1 MSDKMNYLID
11 KILQFINTYY
21 LDPIRNDSGYNP
33 VNTFT
38 WAIVLGISLY
48 GVIKVLEKLQ
58 IKITPRFIA
67 SVMTFVLAGSSL
79 RVIEDAHLG
88 IIHPPLSYLL
98 ITPIIYFVV
107 FIVTV
112 ICLWISVQ
120 LQRAGLVKDFH
131 ITFACIGLLWFFVN
145 LIILLHFEHT
155 VTVYVPLFVIVAG
168 SGLTFAF
175 YLIARR
181 LNSSIFTNPLNL
193 SILLIHL
200 MDASATYIGV
210 DKLGYYSKHVAP
222 SFLIKL
228 TGTALVMYPLKLII
242 FIGVIYLLDTQ
253 FEDDKQSS
261 NMKMLIKMTLLVLG
275 LSTAARDTIRMT
287 LGI

>member
-1 MSDKMNYLID
+1 MNSLLD
-11 KILQFINTYY
+11 KIVQFINTYY
-21 LDPIRNDSGYNP
+21 LDPITNDSGYNP
-33 VNTFT
+33 VNTLT
-38 WAIVLGISLY
+38 WAIVLGICLF
-48 GVIKVLEKLQ
+48 GVIKLLDKLK

-79 RVIEDAHLG
+79 RVIEDAQLG

-107 FIVTV
+107 FIITV
-112 ICLWISVQ
+112 ICLWVSDQ
-120 LQRAGLVKDFH
+120 LQRAGMVKDFH
-131 ITFACIGLLWFFVN
+131 TTFACTGLLWFFVN
-145 LIILLHFEHT
+145 LILLLHFEHL
-155 VTVYVPLFVIVAG
+155 VNVYVPLFVIVAG
-168 SGLTFAF
+168 SGLTFVF

-181 LNSSIFTNPLNL
+181 LNSPIFTNPLNL

-210 DKLGYYSKHVAP
+210 DKLGYFSKHVAP

-228 TGTALVMYPLKLII
+228 TGTASVMYPLKLVIY
-242 FIGVIYLLDTQ
+242 IGVIYLLDTQ
-253 FEDDKQSS
+253 FEDDIKSS

-275 LSTAARDTIRMT
+275 LSTATRDTIRMT

>member
-1 MSDKMNYLID
+1 
-11 KILQFINTYY
+11 
-21 LDPIRNDSGYNP
+21 
-33 VNTFT
+33 
-38 WAIVLGISLY
+38 
-48 GVIKVLEKLQ
+48 
-58 IKITPRFIA
+58 
-67 SVMTFVLAGSSL
+67 MTFVLAGSSL
-79 RVIEDAHLG
+79 RVIEDAQLG

-98 ITPIIYFVV
+98 ITPIIYFLV
-107 FIVTV
+107 FIITV
-112 ICLWISVQ
+112 ICLLISIQ

-131 ITFACIGLLWFFVN
+131 ITFACTGLLWFFVN
-145 LIILLHFEHT
+145 LIILLHFEHII
-155 VTVYVPLFVIVAG
+155 TVYVPLFVIVAG

-175 YLIARR
+175 YLIARH

-222 SFLIKL
+222 SILIKL
-228 TGTALVMYPLKLII
+228 TGTALVMYPLKLVI
-242 FIGVIYLLDTQ
+242 FIGVIYLIDTQ
-253 FEDDKQSS
+253 FEDDMQSS

>member
-1 MSDKMNYLID
+1 MNSIVD
-11 KILQFINTYY
+11 TILQFINTYY
-21 LDPIRNDSGYNP
+21 LDPIRYDSGYNL
-33 VNTFT
+33 VNTIT
-38 WAIVLGISLY
+38 WAILLGISLY
-48 GVIKVLEKLQ
+48 GVIKLLEKLQ
-58 IKITPRFIA
+58 IKITLRFIA
-67 SVMTFVLAGSSL
+67 SVTPFVLAGSSL
-79 RVIEDAHLG
+79 RVIEDAQLG
-88 IIHPPLSYLL
+88 IIHPPISYLL

-120 LQRAGLVKDFH
+120 LQRKGMVKDFH
-131 ITFACIGLLWFFVN
+131 ITFACTGLLWFFVN
-145 LIILLHFEHT
+145 LIILLHFEHI
-155 VTVYVPLFVIVAG
+155 VSAYVPLFVLGAG
-168 SGLTFAF
+168 SGLTFIF

-193 SILLIHL
+193 SILMIHL
-200 MDASATYIGV
+200 MDASATYIGI
-210 DKLGYYSKHVAP
+210 DKLGYFSKHVAP

-228 TGTALVMYPLKLII
+228 TGTALVMYPLKLFI

-253 FEDDKQSS
+253 FEDDIQSS

-275 LSTAARDTIRMT
+275 FSTAARDTIRMT